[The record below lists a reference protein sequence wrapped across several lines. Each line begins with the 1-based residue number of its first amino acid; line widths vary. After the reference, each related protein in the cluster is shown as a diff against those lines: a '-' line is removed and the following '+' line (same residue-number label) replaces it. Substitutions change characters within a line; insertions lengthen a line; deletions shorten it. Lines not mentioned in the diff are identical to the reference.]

1 MRLTIRSK
9 CYLLP
14 FFLLPPKGGLTM
26 LLHKTTLGHL
36 VALFTIFIWGT
47 TFISTK
53 LLLEHFTPIEV
64 LFFRFCIGYVCLL
77 VAYPHTFKCQT
88 WQQEAHFVGAGLCG
102 VTLYFLFE
110 NIALTYTFA
119 SNVGVL
125 VAVSPFITAILA
137 HIFLQGEAL
146 TRRFFVGFSVA
157 IAGIMLICFNG
168 NVVLQL
174 NPLGDVL
181 AILAAGAWAV
191 YSILLRKIS
200 RFGFSTI
207 LCTRR
212 VFFYGLILMLPAL
225 WIFDFQWNLS
235 RFANT
240 FDLANIVFLGLGA
253 SAICFAS
260 WSWSIKILGA
270 IKASVYIYLVPVVTV
285 ATAALIL
292 GENITPLAMLGT
304 ALTLVGLVISESSG
318 AKKPVP
324 ASTATIQNS

>member
-1 MRLTIRSK
+1 MTVSK
-9 CYLLP
+9 NL
-14 FFLLPPKGGLTM
+14 
-26 LLHKTTLGHL
+26 LGHM
-36 VALFTIFIWGT
+36 VALLTIFIWGT

-53 LLLEHFTPIEV
+53 LLLDVFTPIEV

-77 VAYPHTFKCQT
+77 LAFPHSFKCVN

-125 VAVSPFITAILA
+125 VAVSPFLTAILA
-137 HIFLQGEAL
+137 HVFLKGEAL
-146 TRRFFVGFSVA
+146 TARFFVGFAVA
-157 IAGIMLICFNG
+157 IAGIILISFNG

-174 NPLGDVL
+174 NPLGDIL
-181 AILAAGAWAV
+181 AILAAAAWAI

-200 RFGFSTI
+200 RFGFPTI
-207 LCTRR
+207 ACTRR
-212 VFFYGLILMLPAL
+212 VFFYGIILMLPAL
-225 WIFDFQWNLS
+225 FLFDFHWGWERFSVPFNLG
-235 RFANT
+235 
-240 FDLANIVFLGLGA
+240 NILFLGVGA

-285 ATAALIL
+285 VTAALIL
-292 GENITPLAMLGT
+292 RENITPLAMLGT
-304 ALTLVGLVISESSG
+304 ALTLVGLIISESS
-318 AKKPVP
+318 AKK
-324 ASTATIQNS
+324 S